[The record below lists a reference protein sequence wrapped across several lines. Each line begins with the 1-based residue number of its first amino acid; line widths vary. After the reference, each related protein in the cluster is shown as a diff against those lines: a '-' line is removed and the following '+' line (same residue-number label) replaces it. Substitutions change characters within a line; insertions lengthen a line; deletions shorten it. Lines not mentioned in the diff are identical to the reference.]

1 MQGSHL
7 SSSIL
12 DFEVQNIFSGHQCLS
27 FIHIV
32 RVYSQ
37 FHKLFFGYLLVM
49 NQHTGFAEKRAL
61 LLFKYQGLSQALKSR
76 KNPKNIWL
84 YQIFAVPLHHQI
96 IVELKNIIMNN
107 TDSNTGE
114 IVMYEL
120 TNVKL
125 LFITKDYLIILWRL
139 NNCLVS
145 LPRQKRAQTCWT
157 KGITVWN

>member
-1 MQGSHL
+1 
-7 SSSIL
+7 
-12 DFEVQNIFSGHQCLS
+12 
-27 FIHIV
+27 
-32 RVYSQ
+32 
-37 FHKLFFGYLLVM
+37 
-49 NQHTGFAEKRAL
+49 
-61 LLFKYQGLSQALKSR
+61 
-76 KNPKNIWL
+76 
-84 YQIFAVPLHHQI
+84 
-96 IVELKNIIMNN
+96 MNN

-139 NNCLVS
+139 NNWRLNNCLVS